1 MKKKEQLEQLSEMTV
16 EELKDQADALKES
29 LFRLKFRKT
38 LGVGEVIKDIRREKK
53 TLARVYTLL
62 GKKESEAKS
71 ANAEFKERKWLERKK
86 TRPPRQRQKIPKPF
100 RTRLRLRLQPRRK
113 DLQSRLPSRMT
124 LR

>member
-16 EELKDQADALKES
+16 EELKEQADALKES

-62 GKKESEAKS
+62 GKKESGAKS
-71 ANAEFKERKWLERKK
+71 ANA
-86 TRPPRQRQKIPKPF
+86 
-100 RTRLRLRLQPRRK
+100 
-113 DLQSRLPSRMT
+113 
-124 LR
+124 